1 MSFAAAD
8 AKVRQNKEMNQI
20 LLQLK
25 PILRMLK
32 PYIMGFYLRTM
43 VFERGKVTI
52 FASEM
57 KRTALIL
64 TYWSMVLILFAI
76 VLSSTGYSF
85 ANALFLASSLLPIAV
100 LFRYLLAQVR
110 FTSRRQGLRDLCFL
124 TLFILTLALL
134 AIHLAHTIILAL
146 RNQVV
151 TGPSVPPILL
161 NPVFLL
167 AMLLLIVIGDYYFEQ
182 MIEQKLP
189 ESEDSITFT
198 SDRQAVTLQRKEIL
212 YVESRDT
219 ETWVHATEG
228 RSYRNKRPISVWA
241 NLLGKEFLRIHRS
254 YLVRISACQ
263 GKEGE
268 NIMLGDLRLPISR
281 KYKTQVQEL
290 LL

>member
-1 MSFAAAD
+1 LSFAAAD

-25 PILRMLK
+25 TILRMLK

-43 VFERGKVTI
+43 AFERGKVTI

-64 TYWSMVLILFAI
+64 TYWSMALLMFAI

-198 SDRQAVTLQRKEIL
+198 SDRQAVTLQRKEII

-268 NIMLGDLRLPISR
+268 NIVLGDLRLPISR
-281 KYKTQVQEL
+281 KYKTEVQEL

>member
-1 MSFAAAD
+1 
-8 AKVRQNKEMNQI
+8 MNQI
-20 LLQLK
+20 LIQLK
-25 PILRMLK
+25 PLLRLLK

-43 VFERGKVTI
+43 AFERGKVTI
-52 FASEM
+52 FANEM

-64 TYWSMVLILFAI
+64 TYWSMALLLFAI

-268 NIMLGDLRLPISR
+268 NIVLGDLRLPISR
-281 KYKTQVQEL
+281 KYKTEVQEVL
-290 LL
+290 L

>member
-1 MSFAAAD
+1 MA
-8 AKVRQNKEMNQI
+8 
-20 LLQLK
+20 
-25 PILRMLK
+25 
-32 PYIMGFYLRTM
+32 
-43 VFERGKVTI
+43 FERGKVTI

-64 TYWSMVLILFAI
+64 TYWSMALLLFAI

-134 AIHLAHTIILAL
+134 AIHLTHTIILAL

-198 SDRQAVTLQRKEIL
+198 SDRQTVTLQRKEIL

-281 KYKTQVQEL
+281 KYKTEVQEVL
-290 LL
+290 L

>member
-1 MSFAAAD
+1 
-8 AKVRQNKEMNQI
+8 MNQI
-20 LLQLK
+20 LLRLK
-25 PILRMLK
+25 PFLRLLK

-43 VFERGKVTI
+43 AFGRGKVTI

-64 TYWSMVLILFAI
+64 TYWSMALLLFAI
-76 VLSSTGYSF
+76 VLSSTGYTF

-110 FTSRRQGLRDLCFL
+110 FTSRKQGLQDLCFL

-263 GKEGE
+263 GREGE
-268 NIMLGDLRLPISR
+268 NIVLGDLRLPISR
-281 KYKTQVQEL
+281 KYKAEVQEVL
-290 LL
+290 L

>member
-1 MSFAAAD
+1 
-8 AKVRQNKEMNQI
+8 MNQI
-20 LLQLK
+20 LLRLK
-25 PILRMLK
+25 PFLRLLK

-43 VFERGKVTI
+43 AFGRGKVTI

-64 TYWSMVLILFAI
+64 TYWSMALLLFAI
-76 VLSSTGYSF
+76 VLSSTGYTF

-146 RNQVV
+146 RTQVV

-182 MIEQKLP
+182 MIEQKMP
-189 ESEDSITFT
+189 ESEDLITFT

-263 GKEGE
+263 GREGE
-268 NIMLGDLRLPISR
+268 NIVLGDLRLPISR
-281 KYKTQVQEL
+281 KYKTEVQEVL
-290 LL
+290 L

>member
-1 MSFAAAD
+1 
-8 AKVRQNKEMNQI
+8 MNQI
-20 LLQLK
+20 LIQLK
-25 PILRMLK
+25 PFLRLLK

-43 VFERGKVTI
+43 AFERGKVTI

-64 TYWSMVLILFAI
+64 TYWSMALLLFAI

-110 FTSRRQGLRDLCFL
+110 FTSRKQGLRDLCFL

-281 KYKTQVQEL
+281 KYKAEVQEVL
-290 LL
+290 L